1 MKLKLDFS
9 FFNFFSIPGLDIRHR
24 RIDRRKDLHPSV
36 FFLGYSFPH
45 QALIHKLKKAQKT
58 HIYTDTKMDSQ
69 TIGILGGG
77 QLGRMIVEA
86 ANRLNIKTIIL
97 ESGAESPAKQ
107 INASGEHIDGSFNN
121 IDDIRKLAAKS
132 DVLTVEIEHVDTE
145 ALKTI
150 QKETG
155 VKIYPSPETLEII
168 KDKYRQK
175 EHLIAH
181 NVDVAES
188 VSVESTETAL
198 QAVGAKFGYPFM
210 LKSKTMAYDGRGNYV
225 VKDATYIKEA
235 LEVLS
240 NRPLYAEKWAPFTKE
255 LAVMVVRNPSGEV
268 FSYPTVETIHKDNIC
283 HTVYAPARVND
294 TTQFKAQILA
304 KKAVSTFSGAG
315 IFGVEMFLLPGGELL
330 INEIAPRPHNSGHY
344 TIDACVTS
352 QFEAHIRSITGLPMP
367 KNFTCFSTPQTNA
380 IMLNVLG
387 FDEPNGELE
396 LCKRALETSNA
407 SVYLYGKS
415 TRPKRKMGHINIVSG
430 SMSDCERR
438 LAYIEGANVSTESEQ
453 TSETIPGTSKSPL
466 VGVIMGS
473 DSDLPVMS
481 AGCNILKK
489 FGVPFEVT
497 IVSAHRTPHRMAK
510 YAIDAP
516 KRGLKCI
523 IAGAG
528 GAAHLPGMVAAMT
541 PLPVIGVP
549 VKGSTLDGVDS
560 LHSIVQMPRGIPVAT
575 VAINN
580 ATNAALL
587 AVRILGAF
595 DGKWITEMETYMSS
609 MEDEVLGKADKLETE
624 GYEQYL
630 STYKK

>member
-1 MKLKLDFS
+1 
-9 FFNFFSIPGLDIRHR
+9 
-24 RIDRRKDLHPSV
+24 
-36 FFLGYSFPH
+36 
-45 QALIHKLKKAQKT
+45 
-58 HIYTDTKMDSQ
+58 MDSKK
-69 TIGILGGG
+69 IGILGGG

-86 ANRLNIKTIIL
+86 ANRLNIETIIL
-97 ESGAESPAKQ
+97 ESGENSPAKQ
-107 INASGEHIDGSFNN
+107 INASGEHIDGSFKN
-121 IDDIRKLAAKS
+121 IDDIRKLAEKS

-145 ALKTI
+145 ALKQI

-155 VKIYPSPETLEII
+155 VKIYPSPETIEII
-168 KDKYRQK
+168 KDKFRQK
-175 EHLIAH
+175 EHLIQH
-181 NVDVAES
+181 NVAVAES
-188 VSVESTETAL
+188 VSVESSESAL
-198 QAVGAKFGYPFM
+198 KEVGDKFGYPFM
-210 LKSKTMAYDGRGNYV
+210 LKSKTEAYDGRGNFAV
-225 VKDATYIKEA
+225 NNESSFNDALT
-235 LEVLS
+235 VLS
-240 NRPLYAEKWAPFTKE
+240 NRSLYAEKWAPFVKE
-255 LAVMVVRNPSGEV
+255 LAVMVVRNPDGEV

-283 HTVYAPARVND
+283 HTVYAPARTND
-294 TTQFKAQILA
+294 TIQTKAQILA
-304 KKAVSTFSGAG
+304 KKAVSTFPGAG
-315 IFGVEMFLLPGGELL
+315 IFGVEMFLLPDGELL

-352 QFEAHIRSITGLPMP
+352 QFEAHIRAIAGLPMP

-396 LCKRALETSNA
+396 PCKRALETPNA

-430 SMSDCERR
+430 SMDDCERR
-438 LAYIEGANVSTESEQ
+438 LAYIEGNGAAVEADDASS
-453 TSETIPGTSKSPL
+453 SDAAGTSKSPL

-481 AGCNILKK
+481 LGCNILKQ

-497 IVSAHRTPHRMAK
+497 IVSAHRTPQRMAK
-510 YAIDAP
+510 YAIEAP

-580 ATNAALL
+580 STNAALL
-587 AVRILGAF
+587 AIRILGAYDF
-595 DGKWITEMETYMSS
+595 SWISKMETYMNN

>member
-1 MKLKLDFS
+1 
-9 FFNFFSIPGLDIRHR
+9 
-24 RIDRRKDLHPSV
+24 
-36 FFLGYSFPH
+36 
-45 QALIHKLKKAQKT
+45 
-58 HIYTDTKMDSQ
+58 MDSKK
-69 TIGILGGG
+69 IGILGGG

-86 ANRLNIKTIIL
+86 ANRLNIETIIL
-97 ESGAESPAKQ
+97 ESGENSPAKQ
-107 INASGEHIDGSFNN
+107 INASGEHIDGSFKN
-121 IDDIRKLAAKS
+121 IDDIRKLAEKS

-145 ALKTI
+145 ALKQI

-155 VKIYPSPETLEII
+155 VKIYPSPETIEII
-168 KDKYRQK
+168 KDKFRQK
-175 EHLIAH
+175 EHLIQH
-181 NVDVAES
+181 NVAVAES
-188 VSVESTETAL
+188 VSVESSESAL
-198 QAVGAKFGYPFM
+198 KEVGDKFGYPFM
-210 LKSKTMAYDGRGNYV
+210 LKSKTEAYDGRGNFAV
-225 VKDATYIKEA
+225 NNESSFNDA
-235 LEVLS
+235 LSVLS
-240 NRPLYAEKWAPFTKE
+240 NRSLYAEKWAPFVKE
-255 LAVMVVRNPSGEV
+255 LAVMVVRNPDGEV

-283 HTVYAPARVND
+283 HTVYAPARTND
-294 TTQFKAQILA
+294 TIQTKAQILA
-304 KKAVSTFSGAG
+304 KKAVSTFPGAG
-315 IFGVEMFLLPGGELL
+315 IFGVEMFLLPDGELL

-352 QFEAHIRSITGLPMP
+352 QFEAHIRAIAGLPMP

-396 LCKRALETSNA
+396 LCKRALETPNA

-430 SMSDCERR
+430 SMDDCERR
-438 LAYIEGANVSTESEQ
+438 LAYIEGNGAAVEADDASS
-453 TSETIPGTSKSPL
+453 SDAAGTSKSPL

-481 AGCNILKK
+481 LGCNILKQ

-497 IVSAHRTPHRMAK
+497 IVSAHRTPQRMAK
-510 YAIDAP
+510 YAIEAP

-580 ATNAALL
+580 STNAALL
-587 AVRILGAF
+587 AIRILGAYDF
-595 DGKWITEMETYMSS
+595 SWISKMETYMNN